1 MRALVTALARQA
13 MELLLPIFESDMN
26 LSEVRMSLVTG
37 TMDSMPE
44 TIKLFADILKIV
56 DRQILCVIDG
66 LHWLDD
72 HSTNGVLIDLVKILR
87 QAKVKGLFTT
97 SGRSACLRHIVNR
110 TETLQVGR
118 LGVRGSDTKVSEQT
132 LRIGG

>member
-1 MRALVTALARQA
+1 
-13 MELLLPIFESDMN
+13 MELILPIFESDMN

-44 TIKLFADILKIV
+44 TLKLFADILNIL

-72 HSTNGVLIDLVKILR
+72 RSANSILMDLVKTLR
-87 QAKVKGLFTT
+87 QAKVKVLFTT
-97 SGRSACLRHIVNR
+97 SGRSACLRQVVDR

-118 LGVRGSDTKVSEQT
+118 FDMRGSDTIVSEQT
-132 LRIGG
+132 LGMSS